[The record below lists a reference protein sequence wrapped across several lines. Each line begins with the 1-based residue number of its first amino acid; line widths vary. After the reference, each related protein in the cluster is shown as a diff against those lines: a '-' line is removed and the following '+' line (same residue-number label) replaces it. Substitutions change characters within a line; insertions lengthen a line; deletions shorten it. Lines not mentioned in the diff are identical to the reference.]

1 MVGLVHSRESVRENR
16 SGSPDARPRVGEP
29 MDLVFST
36 DDYAPSARYAAWRDA
51 ICDVYV
57 HVDVKAADPARY
69 RGFIREAKFGEVV
82 LTDILLS
89 EQRIRRSRQHISR
102 LDKECYYLQ
111 LLHKGS
117 VSVVQGGET
126 HKSNAARGAI
136 FSATEQYELHPH
148 GEVRSFYLEIPR
160 DEFAQRF
167 PRERIPVAA
176 TLNTTHGLGRIAT
189 EFCATLAT
197 EGSTLEDGVRAGL
210 GSQLMD
216 LLAFSLLTSEG
227 DMPAAEGSVK
237 RARLRSVQQ
246 WIEGHLA
253 EPDLSL
259 DRIALANGM
268 SLRYLHTLFET
279 CEMSASEWIWNRR
292 LQLAYDCLARGD
304 GRSITS
310 VAYDHGF
317 NSSSHFSTMFRRK
330 YGVSPRD
337 IASRREFQV
346 R

>member
-1 MVGLVHSRESVRENR
+1 
-16 SGSPDARPRVGEP
+16 

-36 DDYAPSARYAAWRDA
+36 DNYEPTKRYAAWRDA

-57 HVDVKAADPARY
+57 HVDVKAADPERY
-69 RGFIREAKFGEVV
+69 RGFIREAKFGGVV

-89 EQRIRRSRQHISR
+89 EQSIRRNRQHISR

-117 VSVVQGGET
+117 ISVVQGGEV

-136 FSATEQYELHPH
+136 FCATEQYELHGH

-160 DEFAQRF
+160 DEFALRF
-167 PRERIPVAA
+167 PRERIPVSAA
-176 TLNTTHGLGRIAT
+176 LNTTQGLGRIAT

-197 EGSTLEDGVRAGL
+197 EGSRLEDGVRAGL

-216 LLAFSLLTSEG
+216 LLAFSLMTCEG
-227 DMPAAEGSVK
+227 DMPAAEGAVQK
-237 RARLRSVQQ
+237 ARLRSVQQ
-246 WIEGHLA
+246 WIETHIA

-259 DRIALANGM
+259 ERVATANGM
-268 SLRYLHTLFET
+268 SLRYLHLLFRN
-279 CEMSASEWIWNRR
+279 CDMSASEWIWNRR
-292 LQLAYDCLARGD
+292 LQLAYDRISRGD
-304 GRSITS
+304 GVSITAI
-310 VAYDHGF
+310 AYDHGF

-330 YGVSPRD
+330 YGLSPRD
-337 IASRREFQV
+337 IARSRQ
-346 R
+346 